1 MPRNQRLNPANKN
14 PVRVVERPSEAEP
27 EHGHAIALSPTPNE
41 HSRRAE
47 WMRLLWQERSFIG
60 RTTILGLIFSL
71 VVAFLLPVQYK
82 SKMRLM
88 PPEQQSG
95 SGLAMLAALAGRG
108 SSTSSGSGV
117 AGALGGSLGSVAGD
131 LLGVK
136 SSGALF
142 VDMLDGTTIQDDLIE
157 RFDLRKVYHTT
168 YWEDARRALAKQTDM
183 KEDRKSGVI
192 TITVTDHD
200 PKRAQAL
207 AQAYVDALNRIVA
220 QVSISSARRQRIFI
234 EGRLQTVKQNLD
246 AALQDF
252 SQYASKN
259 GTFDMPSQTKAMV
272 DSEAG
277 LQGQLIAAEAELEG
291 LKQTYTDNNIR
302 VRTLD
307 ARVAALKRQVENMSG
322 NKADLNSDQSE
333 IAGDFPSIRKLPLVG
348 VRWANLYRESKIQET
363 LYELLTQEYEFAK
376 IQEAREIP
384 TVNVLDAALLPENKS
399 FPPRTVIVA
408 GGALLSVLFAG
419 VLVITAAMWKRS
431 QSPEKQLATEIWR
444 QIGAENTR
452 SRAKVQIMWSRFGGR
467 NGTHHGHP

>member
-1 MPRNQRLNPANKN
+1 M
-14 PVRVVERPSEAEP
+14 VERPSEAEP

-220 QVSISSARRQRIFI
+220 
-234 EGRLQTVKQNLD
+234 
-246 AALQDF
+246 
-252 SQYASKN
+252 
-259 GTFDMPSQTKAMV
+259 
-272 DSEAG
+272 
-277 LQGQLIAAEAELEG
+277 
-291 LKQTYTDNNIR
+291 
-302 VRTLD
+302 
-307 ARVAALKRQVENMSG
+307 
-322 NKADLNSDQSE
+322 
-333 IAGDFPSIRKLPLVG
+333 
-348 VRWANLYRESKIQET
+348 
-363 LYELLTQEYEFAK
+363 
-376 IQEAREIP
+376 
-384 TVNVLDAALLPENKS
+384 
-399 FPPRTVIVA
+399 
-408 GGALLSVLFAG
+408 
-419 VLVITAAMWKRS
+419 
-431 QSPEKQLATEIWR
+431 
-444 QIGAENTR
+444 
-452 SRAKVQIMWSRFGGR
+452 
-467 NGTHHGHP
+467 